1 LGKDRIRVNCICP
14 GGINTS
20 IFTRAQP
27 SLAPLVEERLAQA
40 QPIPRA
46 GHPEDIA
53 KMALFLASDDS
64 EWLSGQAMV
73 VDGAA
78 TAGGTAGRQ
87 QLEQQDRIL
96 PIPPSGFMG
105 PLFED

>member
-1 LGKDRIRVNCICP
+1 
-14 GGINTS
+14 
-20 IFTRAQP
+20 
-27 SLAPLVEERLAQA
+27 
-40 QPIPRA
+40 
-46 GHPEDIA
+46 
-53 KMALFLASDDS
+53 MALFLASDDS

-87 QLEQQDRIL
+87 QLEQQDRFL

-105 PLFED
+105 PSFEG